1 MKRNFTWTIVS
12 CLTVMI
18 IALSLY
24 VNKMTTKV
32 YLSNE
37 QLKDLGLYLIEP
49 ARDLGSFN
57 LIDSNEKEFL
67 PQDFEGKWNVLFF
80 GFTFCPDICPIT
92 MSMLSRIEKGLD
104 IENQEKV
111 RIFLVTVD
119 PDRDS
124 PDQLKV
130 YLENFSENFIGLT
143 GGLDQIYNFATRVNA
158 PFSPISNSKDPHYTV
173 DHTGSIILINPEGNY
188 AGFFRAPHNQDDI
201 KKAILDIVSR
211 NL

>member
-12 CLTVMI
+12 CLAVML

-37 QLKDLGLYLIEP
+37 QLKDLGLYLIDP
-49 ARDLGSFN
+49 ARNLGSFN
-57 LIDSNEKEFL
+57 LIDSSGKEFL

-92 MSMLSRIEKGLD
+92 MRMLSRIEKEIDSQELD
-104 IENQEKV
+104 KI

-173 DHTGSIILINPEGNY
+173 DHTGSIVLIDPNGNY
-188 AGFFRAPHNQDDI
+188 AGFFRAPHNQDKI
-201 KKAILDIVSR
+201 KKGLLEIIRRDL
-211 NL
+211 

>member
-1 MKRNFTWTIVS
+1 MKSNFTWTIAS
-12 CLTVMI
+12 CLVVMLV
-18 IALSLY
+18 AVSLY

-32 YLSNE
+32 HLSSE
-37 QLKDLGLYLIEP
+37 QLKDMGLYLIEP
-49 ARDLGSFN
+49 PRNLGSFN
-57 LIDSNEKEFL
+57 LIDSAGKEFL
-67 PQDFEGKWNVLFF
+67 PKDFEGKWNMLFF

-104 IENQEKV
+104 IENQEKI

-158 PFSPISNSKDPHYTV
+158 PFSPISNSKDPHYSV
-173 DHTGSIILINPEGNY
+173 DHTGSIILIKPEGNY

>member
-1 MKRNFTWTIVS
+1 MKSNFTWTIAS
-12 CLTVMI
+12 CLVVMLV
-18 IALSLY
+18 AVSLY

-32 YLSNE
+32 HLSSE
-37 QLKDLGLYLIEP
+37 QLKDMGLYLIEP
-49 ARDLGSFN
+49 PRNLGAFN
-57 LIDSNEKEFL
+57 LMDSAGKEFL
-67 PQDFEGKWNVLFF
+67 PKDFEGKWNMLFF

-104 IENQEKV
+104 IENQEKI

-158 PFSPISNSKDPHYTV
+158 PFSPISNSKDPHYSV

>member
-1 MKRNFTWTIVS
+1 MKSNFTWTIAS
-12 CLTVMI
+12 CFLVMLV
-18 IALSLY
+18 AVCLY

-32 YLSNE
+32 HLSSE
-37 QLKDLGLYLIEP
+37 QLKDMGLYLIEP
-49 ARDLGSFN
+49 PRNLGSFN
-57 LIDSNEKEFL
+57 LMDSAGKEFL
-67 PQDFEGKWNVLFF
+67 PKDFEGKWNMLFF

-104 IENQEKV
+104 IENQEKI

-158 PFSPISNSKDPHYTV
+158 PFNPIKNNKESNYTV

-188 AGFFRAPHNQDDI
+188 AGFFRAPHNQDDV
-201 KKAILDIVSR
+201 KKAVLDIVNR
-211 NL
+211 N

>member
-12 CLTVMI
+12 CLAVML

-37 QLKDLGLYLIEP
+37 QLKDLGLYLIDP
-49 ARDLGSFN
+49 ARNLGSFN
-57 LIDSNEKEFL
+57 LIDSSGKEFL

-104 IENQEKV
+104 NEDLDKI

>member
-12 CLTVMI
+12 CLAVI
-18 IALSLY
+18 VIAVSLY

-37 QLKDLGLYLIEP
+37 QLKDLGLYLIDP
-49 ARDLGSFN
+49 ARNLGSFN
-57 LIDSNEKEFL
+57 LIDSNGKEFL
-67 PQDFEGKWNVLFF
+67 PNDFEGKWNVLFF

-92 MSMLSRIEKGLD
+92 MSMLSRIEKEIDSQELD
-104 IENQEKV
+104 KI

-158 PFSPISNSKDPHYTV
+158 PFSPISNSKDPHYSV

>member
-12 CLTVMI
+12 CLAVML

-57 LIDSNEKEFL
+57 LIDTNEKEFL
-67 PQDFEGKWNVLFF
+67 PQDFKGKWNVLFF

-92 MSMLSRIEKGLD
+92 MRMLSRIEKEIDSQELD
-104 IENQEKV
+104 KI

-119 PDRDS
+119 PVRDN
-124 PDQLKV
+124 PNQLKI
-130 YLENFSENFIGLT
+130 YLKNFSENFTGLT

-158 PFSPISNSKDPHYTV
+158 PFTPINNSEDPYYTV
-173 DHTGSIILINPEGNY
+173 DHTGSIVLIDPDGNY
-188 AGFFRAPHNQDDI
+188 AGFFRAPHNQDKI
-201 KKAILDIVSR
+201 KKALLEITRRDL
-211 NL
+211 

>member
-1 MKRNFTWTIVS
+1 MKSNFTWTIAS
-12 CLTVMI
+12 CLVVMLV
-18 IALSLY
+18 AVSLY

-32 YLSNE
+32 HLSSE
-37 QLKDLGLYLIEP
+37 QLKDMGLYLIEP
-49 ARDLGSFN
+49 PRNLGSFN
-57 LIDSNEKEFL
+57 LMDSAGKEFL
-67 PQDFEGKWNVLFF
+67 PKDFEGKWNMLFF

-104 IENQEKV
+104 IENQEKI

-158 PFSPISNSKDPHYTV
+158 PFNPIKNNKESNYTV

-188 AGFFRAPHNQDDI
+188 AGFFRAPHNQDDV
-201 KKAILDIVSR
+201 KKAVLDIVNR
-211 NL
+211 N

>member
-12 CLTVMI
+12 CLAVML

-37 QLKDLGLYLIEP
+37 QLKDLGLYLIDP
-49 ARDLGSFN
+49 ARNLGSFN
-57 LIDSNEKEFL
+57 LIDSSGKEFL

-92 MSMLSRIEKGLD
+92 MSMLSRIEKEIDSQELD
-104 IENQEKV
+104 KI

-119 PDRDS
+119 PVRDN
-124 PDQLKV
+124 PNQLKI
-130 YLENFSENFIGLT
+130 YLKNFSENFTGLT

-158 PFSPISNSKDPHYTV
+158 PFTPINNSEDPYYTV
-173 DHTGSIILINPEGNY
+173 DHTGSIVLIDPDGNY
-188 AGFFRAPHNQDDI
+188 AGFFRAPHNQDKI
-201 KKAILDIVSR
+201 KKALLEITRRDL
-211 NL
+211 

>member
-92 MSMLSRIEKGLD
+92 MSMLSRIEKEIDSQELD
-104 IENQEKV
+104 KI

-119 PDRDS
+119 PVRDN
-124 PDQLKV
+124 PNQLKI
-130 YLENFSENFIGLT
+130 YLKNFSENFTGLT

-158 PFSPISNSKDPHYTV
+158 PFTPINNSEDPYYMV
-173 DHTGSIILINPEGNY
+173 DHTGSIVLIDPDGNY
-188 AGFFRAPHNQDDI
+188 AGFFRAPHNQDKI
-201 KKAILDIVSR
+201 KKALLEITRRDL
-211 NL
+211 

>member
-12 CLTVMI
+12 CLAVML

-32 YLSNE
+32 YLNNE

-57 LIDSNEKEFL
+57 LIDTNEKEFL

-92 MSMLSRIEKGLD
+92 MRMLSRIEKEIGKQELD
-104 IENQEKV
+104 KI

-119 PDRDS
+119 PGRDN
-124 PDQLKV
+124 PNQLKI
-130 YLENFSENFIGLT
+130 YLKNFSENFTGLT

-158 PFSPISNSKDPHYTV
+158 PFTPINNSKDPYYTV
-173 DHTGSIILINPEGNY
+173 DHTGSIVLIDPDGNY
-188 AGFFRAPHNQDDI
+188 AGFFRAPHNQDKI
-201 KKAILDIVSR
+201 KKALLEITRRDL
-211 NL
+211 

>member
-1 MKRNFTWTIVS
+1 MKKNFTWTIVS
-12 CLTVMI
+12 CVVVMLV
-18 IALSLY
+18 ALSLY

-32 YLSNE
+32 HLSSE
-37 QLKDLGLYLIEP
+37 QLRDMGLYLIEP
-49 ARDLGSFN
+49 PRNLGSFN
-57 LIDSNEKEFL
+57 LMDSAGKEFL
-67 PQDFEGKWNVLFF
+67 AEGFKGKWNMLFF

-104 IENQEKV
+104 NEDLDKI
-111 RIFLVTVD
+111 RIYLVTVD

-211 NL
+211 N

>member
-1 MKRNFTWTIVS
+1 MKSNFTWTIAS
-12 CLTVMI
+12 CVVVMLV
-18 IALSLY
+18 AVSLY

-32 YLSNE
+32 HLSSE
-37 QLKDLGLYLIEP
+37 QLKDMGLYLIEP
-49 ARDLGSFN
+49 PRTLGSFN
-57 LIDSNEKEFL
+57 LIDSAGKEFL
-67 PQDFEGKWNVLFF
+67 PKDFEGKWNMLFF

-104 IENQEKV
+104 IENQEKI

-124 PDQLKV
+124 PDQQKV
-130 YLENFSENFIGLT
+130 NLENFSENFIGLT
-143 GGLDQIYNFATRVNA
+143 GVLDKIYNFSTRVNA

-201 KKAILDIVSR
+201 KKAILDIVNR
-211 NL
+211 N

>member
-12 CLTVMI
+12 CLTVMV
-18 IALSLY
+18 IAVSLY

-37 QLKDLGLYLIEP
+37 QLKDLGLYLIDP
-49 ARDLGSFN
+49 ARNLGSFN
-57 LIDSNEKEFL
+57 LIDSNGKEFL
-67 PQDFEGKWNVLFF
+67 PNDFEGKWNALFF

-92 MSMLSRIEKGLD
+92 MRMLSRIEKEIDSQELD
-104 IENQEKV
+104 KI

-211 NL
+211 N

>member
-12 CLTVMI
+12 CLAVML

-37 QLKDLGLYLIEP
+37 QLKDLGLYLIDP
-49 ARDLGSFN
+49 ARNLGSFN
-57 LIDSNEKEFL
+57 LTDSNGKEFL
-67 PQDFEGKWNVLFF
+67 PNNFEGKWNVLFF

-92 MSMLSRIEKGLD
+92 MRMLSRIEKEIDSQELD
-104 IENQEKV
+104 KI

>member
-12 CLTVMI
+12 CLAVML

-92 MSMLSRIEKGLD
+92 MSMLSRIEKELD
-104 IENQEKV
+104 NEDLDKI

-158 PFSPISNSKDPHYTV
+158 PFSPISNSKDPHYSV

>member
-12 CLTVMI
+12 CLAVML

-92 MSMLSRIEKGLD
+92 MSMLSRIEKEIDSQELD
-104 IENQEKV
+104 KI

-119 PDRDS
+119 PVRDN
-124 PDQLKV
+124 PNQLKI
-130 YLENFSENFIGLT
+130 YLKNFSENFTGLT

-158 PFSPISNSKDPHYTV
+158 PFTPINNSKDPYYTV
-173 DHTGSIILINPEGNY
+173 DHTGSIVLIDPDGNY
-188 AGFFRAPHNQDDI
+188 AGFFRAPHNQDKI
-201 KKAILDIVSR
+201 KKGLLEIIRRDL
-211 NL
+211 

>member
-1 MKRNFTWTIVS
+1 MKSNFTWTIAS
-12 CLTVMI
+12 CVVVMLV
-18 IALSLY
+18 AVSLY

-32 YLSNE
+32 HLSSE
-37 QLKDLGLYLIEP
+37 QLKDMGLYLIEP
-49 ARDLGSFN
+49 PRNLGSFN
-57 LIDSNEKEFL
+57 LMDSGGKEFL
-67 PQDFEGKWNVLFF
+67 PQDFEGKWNMLFF

-104 IENQEKV
+104 IENQEKI

-158 PFSPISNSKDPHYTV
+158 PFSPISNSKDPHYSV

>member
-12 CLTVMI
+12 CLAVI
-18 IALSLY
+18 VIAVSLY

-37 QLKDLGLYLIEP
+37 QLKDLGLYLIDP
-49 ARDLGSFN
+49 ARNLGSFN
-57 LIDSNEKEFL
+57 LTDSNGKEFL
-67 PQDFEGKWNVLFF
+67 PNNFEGKWNVLFF

-92 MSMLSRIEKGLD
+92 MSMLSRIEKEIDSQELD
-104 IENQEKV
+104 KI

>member
-12 CLTVMI
+12 CLAVML

-104 IENQEKV
+104 NEDLDKI

-158 PFSPISNSKDPHYTV
+158 PFSPISNSKDPHYSV

-211 NL
+211 N

>member
-12 CLTVMI
+12 CLAVML

-32 YLSNE
+32 YLNNE

-57 LIDSNEKEFL
+57 LIDTNEKEFL

-92 MSMLSRIEKGLD
+92 MRMLSRIEKEIGKQELD
-104 IENQEKV
+104 KI

-119 PDRDS
+119 PGRDN
-124 PDQLKV
+124 PNQLKI
-130 YLENFSENFIGLT
+130 YLKNFSENFTGLT

-158 PFSPISNSKDPHYTV
+158 PFTPINNSEDPYYTV
-173 DHTGSIILINPEGNY
+173 DHTGSIVLIDPDGNY
-188 AGFFRAPHNQDDI
+188 AGFFRAPHNQDKI
-201 KKAILDIVSR
+201 KKALLEITRRDL
-211 NL
+211 

>member
-12 CLTVMI
+12 CLAVML

-92 MSMLSRIEKGLD
+92 MSMLSRIEKEID
-104 IENQEKV
+104 SQELEKI

-119 PDRDS
+119 PVRDNPS
-124 PDQLKV
+124 QLKI
-130 YLENFSENFIGLT
+130 YLKNFSENFTGLT

-158 PFSPISNSKDPHYTV
+158 PFTPINNSKDPYYTV
-173 DHTGSIILINPEGNY
+173 DHTGSIVLIDPDGNY
-188 AGFFRAPHNQDDI
+188 AGFFRAPHNQDKI
-201 KKAILDIVSR
+201 KKALFEIT
-211 NL
+211 

>member
-12 CLTVMI
+12 CLAVML

-57 LIDSNEKEFL
+57 LIDTNEKEFL

-92 MSMLSRIEKGLD
+92 MRMLSRIEKEIDKQELD
-104 IENQEKV
+104 KI

-119 PDRDS
+119 PVRDN
-124 PDQLKV
+124 PNQLKI
-130 YLENFSENFIGLT
+130 YLKNFSENFTGLT

-158 PFSPISNSKDPHYTV
+158 PFTPINNSKDPYYTV
-173 DHTGSIILINPEGNY
+173 DHTGSIVLIDPDGNY
-188 AGFFRAPHNQDDI
+188 AGFFRAPHNQDKI
-201 KKAILDIVSR
+201 KKALLEITRRDL
-211 NL
+211 

>member
-1 MKRNFTWTIVS
+1 MKRNFTRTIVS
-12 CLTVMI
+12 CLAVML

-104 IENQEKV
+104 NEDLDKI

>member
-1 MKRNFTWTIVS
+1 MKSNFTWTIAS
-12 CLTVMI
+12 CVVVMLV
-18 IALSLY
+18 AVSLY

-32 YLSNE
+32 HLSSE
-37 QLKDLGLYLIEP
+37 QLKDMGLYLIEP
-49 ARDLGSFN
+49 PRNLGSFN
-57 LIDSNEKEFL
+57 LMDSAGKEFL
-67 PQDFEGKWNVLFF
+67 PKDFEGKWNMLFF

-104 IENQEKV
+104 IENQEKI

-158 PFSPISNSKDPHYTV
+158 PFNPIKNNKESNYTV

-188 AGFFRAPHNQDDI
+188 AGFFRAPHNQDDV
-201 KKAILDIVSR
+201 KKAVLDIVNR
-211 NL
+211 N

>member
-12 CLTVMI
+12 CLAVML

-32 YLSNE
+32 YLNNE

-57 LIDSNEKEFL
+57 LIDTNEKEFL

-92 MSMLSRIEKGLD
+92 MRMLSRIEKEIDKQELD
-104 IENQEKV
+104 KI

-119 PDRDS
+119 PVRDN
-124 PDQLKV
+124 PNQLKI
-130 YLENFSENFIGLT
+130 YLKNFSENFTGLT

-158 PFSPISNSKDPHYTV
+158 PFTPINNSEDPYYTV
-173 DHTGSIILINPEGNY
+173 DHTGSIVLIDPDGNY
-188 AGFFRAPHNQDDI
+188 AGFFRAPHNQDKI
-201 KKAILDIVSR
+201 KKALLEITRRDL
-211 NL
+211 

>member
-1 MKRNFTWTIVS
+1 MKSNFTWTIAS
-12 CLTVMI
+12 CLVVMLV
-18 IALSLY
+18 AVSLY

-32 YLSNE
+32 HLSSE
-37 QLKDLGLYLIEP
+37 QLKDMGLYLIEP
-49 ARDLGSFN
+49 PRNLGSFN
-57 LIDSNEKEFL
+57 LIDSGGKEFL
-67 PQDFEGKWNVLFF
+67 PKDFEGKWNMLFF

-104 IENQEKV
+104 NENLDKI

>member
-1 MKRNFTWTIVS
+1 MKSNFTWTIAS
-12 CLTVMI
+12 CLVVMLV
-18 IALSLY
+18 AVSLY

-32 YLSNE
+32 NLSSE
-37 QLKDLGLYLIEP
+37 QLKDMGLYLIEP
-49 ARDLGSFN
+49 PRNLGAFN
-57 LIDSNEKEFL
+57 LMDSAGKEFL
-67 PQDFEGKWNVLFF
+67 PKDFEGKWNMLFF

-104 IENQEKV
+104 IENQEKI

-158 PFSPISNSKDPHYTV
+158 PFNPIKNNKESNYTV

-188 AGFFRAPHNQDDI
+188 AGFFRAPHNQDDV
-201 KKAILDIVSR
+201 KKAVLDIVNR
-211 NL
+211 N

>member
-12 CLTVMI
+12 CLAVI
-18 IALSLY
+18 VIAVSLY

-37 QLKDLGLYLIEP
+37 QLKDLGLYLIDP
-49 ARDLGSFN
+49 ARNLGSFN
-57 LIDSNEKEFL
+57 LIDSNGKEFL
-67 PQDFEGKWNVLFF
+67 PNDFEGKWNVLFF

-92 MSMLSRIEKGLD
+92 MRMLSRIEKEIDSQELD
-104 IENQEKV
+104 KI
-111 RIFLVTVD
+111 RTFLVTVD

>member
-12 CLTVMI
+12 CLAVML

-92 MSMLSRIEKGLD
+92 MRMLSRIEKEIDSQELD
-104 IENQEKV
+104 KI
-111 RIFLVTVD
+111 RTFLVTVD

-211 NL
+211 N